1 MKKKIKLKDLVVGMY
16 ITLPSSWLSH
26 GFIKSSFKIDT
37 PDLLMKVQAQRLEH
51 VVVDYEK
58 SDIPSSAISDQP
70 SAEELAYIS
79 HNDTVH
85 DPKYEAP
92 PEGWSSRDVV
102 PEELIAAIE
111 DKKLSPDKKSKA
123 VYSHSIKM
131 MEYLLESPTA
141 ENINASKQAISS
153 ITDMIL
159 SDDKTADS
167 LLRITAHDF
176 YTYTH
181 SVNVGVTGLMLSKS
195 LFKNSDAHDL
205 HELGAGFFM
214 HDLGKV
220 KVRPDVLNKPARL
233 TEAEMR
239 HVRIHP
245 YQGYKMLESA
255 NALSEECRLIV
266 MQHHEFVDGTG
277 YPRNLKGDEIHLYG
291 KICGIAD
298 VFDALTA
305 ERSYKKAMAPFD
317 ALTLMKKQMISHF
330 DRELFASFVRLF

>member
-1 MKKKIKLKDLVVGMY
+1 MQKRLLVSELKVGMY
-16 ITLPSSWLSH
+16 IILPSSWLSH
-26 GFIKSSFKIDT
+26 DFIKSQFKIDS
-37 PDLLMKVQAQRLEH
+37 PELLQKVQYQKLKH
-51 VVVDYEK
+51 VTVDYEK
-58 SDIPSSAISDQP
+58 SDRFESAISDEP
-70 SAEELAYIS
+70 TVEELAYIS
-79 HNDTVH
+79 HNDTVK
-85 DPKYEAP
+85 DPKHESA
-92 PEGWSSRDVV
+92 PEGWSSRSVV

-111 DKKLSPDKKSKA
+111 DKKLSPDKKSAA
-123 VYSHSIKM
+123 VYSHSIEM
-131 MEYLLESPTA
+131 MEHLLESPTA

-153 ITDMIL
+153 ITDLIL

-181 SVNVGVTGLMLSKS
+181 SVNVGVTGLMLSKA

-205 HELGAGFFM
+205 HELGAGFFL

-220 KVRPDVLNKPARL
+220 KVDPDVLNKPARL
-233 TEAEMR
+233 TESEMR

-245 YQGYKMLESA
+245 YQGYKILNDA
-255 NALSEECRLIV
+255 NALSEECRLII

-277 YPRNLKGDEIHLYG
+277 YPRKLKDNEIHIYG

-305 ERSYKKAMAPFD
+305 ERSYKKAMSTFD
-317 ALTLMKKQMISHF
+317 ALTLMKEKMITHF
-330 DRELFASFVRLF
+330 DKELFGSFVRLF